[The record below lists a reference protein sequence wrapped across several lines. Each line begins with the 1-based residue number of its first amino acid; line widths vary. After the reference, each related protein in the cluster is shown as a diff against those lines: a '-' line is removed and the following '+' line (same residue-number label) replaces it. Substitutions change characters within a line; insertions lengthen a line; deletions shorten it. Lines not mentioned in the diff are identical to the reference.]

1 MWSSPLD
8 LAKLFGV
15 VCYSLG
21 IAVIGP
27 TSYVRLLSHSHV
39 EHDEEA

>member
-1 MWSSPLD
+1 MWTTPLD

-27 TSYVRLLSHSHV
+27 TSYVYLELNLHL
-39 EHDEEA
+39 